1 MATSETYLHY
11 IKRSLNFKLCYKKNI
26 NMALVL
32 SAYVDVD
39 WGNDLNNRQSTTG
52 YLIKF
57 YSCTISWCSSK
68 QKKVVISSTESK

>member
-1 MATSETYLHY
+1 
-11 IKRSLNFKLCYKKNI
+11 
-26 NMALVL
+26 MALVL